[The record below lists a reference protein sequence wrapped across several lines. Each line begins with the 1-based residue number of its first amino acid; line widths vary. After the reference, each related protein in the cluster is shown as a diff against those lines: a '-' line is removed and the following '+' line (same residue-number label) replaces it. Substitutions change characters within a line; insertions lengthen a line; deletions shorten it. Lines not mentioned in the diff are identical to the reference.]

1 MLKSLSIQN
10 YVLIEQL
17 DLTFENGL
25 SIITG
30 ETGAGKSILV
40 GALSLI
46 LGERAD
52 TSVLQKRETKCIV
65 EGAFDVR
72 HYDLAD
78 LFAKHDLDPE
88 PTTIIRREINPAG
101 KSRAF
106 INDTPVKLAVL
117 KEFGVEL
124 VDIHSQHE
132 KLLLYNPGFHLSVI
146 DAYAQHESQLA
157 AYRKEFRLYRQEL
170 ATLAALIEKEK
181 SALSDFDYL
190 QFQVKEL
197 EEIELEGQSVEGLEE
212 EASQLSHAEEIK
224 QGLQTAANELSNEE
238 GGVTSSISNTIANL
252 SRVSDYL
259 KSVEGLEDRLKSL
272 SVELDDI
279 VYEMERIQENTA
291 HDPERLETVTDLLN
305 KINHL
310 LFKHGANT
318 VEDLIDL
325 KNSLKSKLTDTESLE
340 ETIAEKRKSLDL
352 LHASLTG
359 KALAISK
366 KRKAIFPEVENEL
379 AGLIQEM
386 GMDDAGLQ
394 VKYSQLPE
402 LGANGVDEIELLLQ
416 ANKGGSFAELSKAAS
431 GGELSR
437 VMLAIKSSTSRLK
450 AHPTMI
456 FDEIDSGVSGE
467 VADKMGS
474 IMKKIASSL
483 QVITIT
489 HLPQIAS
496 KAKTHYLAFKLSDK
510 EMAHSNIRKLN
521 DDERVDEIAKM
532 LSGEEMSEAAVE
544 NARELLRS
552 N

>member
-10 YVLIEQL
+10 YVLIEKL
-17 DLTFENGL
+17 DLEFDKGL

-52 TSVLQKRETKCIV
+52 TTVLQDRNTKCIV
-65 EGAFDVR
+65 EGAFDVSG
-72 HYDLAD
+72 YDLAN
-78 LFAKHDLDPE
+78 LFIKHDLDHE
-88 PTTIIRREINPAG
+88 TTTIIRREINPAG

-117 KEFGVEL
+117 KEFGAEL

-132 KLLLYNPGFHLSVI
+132 KLLLYNPGFHLSVV
-146 DAYAQHESQLA
+146 DAFAQHDGELSS
-157 AYRKEFRLYRQEL
+157 YRQEYKL
-170 ATLAALIEKEK
+170 YQHEQKLLVELVEREK
-181 SALSDFDYL
+181 SALSDFDYI

-197 EEIELEGQSVEGLEE
+197 EEIDLEGQSVESLEE

-224 QGLQTAANELSNEE
+224 QGLQNAVNELSSES
-238 GGVTSSISNTIANL
+238 GVATTLSNTIANL

-259 KSVEGLEDRLKSL
+259 KSVEELEGRLKTL
-272 SVELDDI
+272 SIELDDI
-279 VYEMERIQENTA
+279 VYEMERIQQNTA
-291 HDPERLETVTDLLN
+291 YDPERLEAVNDALN
-305 KINHL
+305 RVNHL

-318 VEDLIDL
+318 LGDLIDL
-325 KNSLKSKLTDTESLE
+325 RDSLKLKLTDTESLE
-340 ETIAEKRKSLDL
+340 DDIVAKRKKIDL

-359 KALAISK
+359 KALKISK
-366 KRKAIFPEVENEL
+366 GRKGVFNQIEVEIQN
-379 AGLIQEM
+379 LIREM
-386 GMDDAGLQ
+386 GMDDAEIEVRHNSLE
-394 VKYSQLPE
+394 S
-402 LGANGVDEIELLLQ
+402 LGVNGVDDVEIWLK
-416 ANKGGSFAELSKAAS
+416 ANKGGMFSELSKAAS

-437 VMLAIKSSTSRLK
+437 VMLAIKSSISKLK

-474 IMKKIASSL
+474 LMKTIANSL

-496 KAKTHYLAFKLSDK
+496 KANAHYLAFKLSDK
-510 EMAHSNIRKLN
+510 EMAHSNIRRLN
-521 DDERVDEIAKM
+521 NEERVDEIAKM
-532 LSGEEMSEAAVE
+532 LSGEELSNAALE
-544 NARELLRS
+544 NARALLS
-552 N
+552 GK

>member
-10 YVLIEQL
+10 YVLIEKL
-17 DLTFENGL
+17 DLEFSAGL

-52 TSVLQKRETKCIV
+52 TAVLQDRGSKCIV
-65 EGAFDVR
+65 EGTFQVEK
-72 HYDLAD
+72 YDLAY
-78 LFAKHDLDPE
+78 LFAHHDLDYE
-88 PTTIIRREINPAG
+88 SATIIRREISPGG

-106 INDTPVKLAVL
+106 INDTPVKLTVL
-117 KEFGVEL
+117 REFGAEL

-132 KLLLYNPGFHLSVI
+132 KLLLYNPGFHLSIV
-146 DAYAQHESQLA
+146 DAFAQHETALST
-157 AYRKEFRLYRQEL
+157 YRREYRDYVREKSLLKQ
-170 ATLAALIEKEK
+170 LIEKEK

-197 EEIELEGQSVEGLEE
+197 EEIDLEGQSIENLEE

-224 QGLQTAANELSNEE
+224 QGLQSAANELSNGE
-238 GGVTSSISNTIANL
+238 GGVVSMLSGTIANL

-259 KSVEGLEDRLKSL
+259 KSVEELEGRLKTL

-291 HDPERLETVTDLLN
+291 YDPERLETVTDLLN

-310 LFKHGANT
+310 LFKHGASKI
-318 VEDLIDL
+318 EDLVDL
-325 KNSLKSKLTDTESLE
+325 KNTLQSKLSDTESLE
-340 ETIAEKRKSLDL
+340 DAIVEKRKTIDL

-359 KALAISK
+359 RALEISK
-366 KRKAIFPEVENEL
+366 NRKSVFRMLETEIREL
-379 AGLIQEM
+379 IREM
-386 GMDDAGLQ
+386 GMSDAEIQ
-394 VKYSQLPE
+394 VKYDQSAE
-402 LGANGVDEIELLLQ
+402 LGPNGVDEVELLLQ
-416 ANKGGSFAELSKAAS
+416 ANKGGRFAVLSKAAS

-437 VMLAIKSSTSRLK
+437 VMLAIKSSVSKLK

-467 VADKMGS
+467 VADKMGGL
-474 IMKKIASSL
+474 MKKIAATL

-496 KAKTHYLAFKLSDK
+496 KANAHYLAFKLSGKDL
-510 EMAHSNIRKLN
+510 AHSNIRKLN

-532 LSGEEMSEAAVE
+532 LSGEEMSKAAVE
-544 NARELLRS
+544 NARELLRTG
-552 N
+552 

>member
-1 MLKSLSIQN
+1 VIKTLSIQN
-10 YVLIEQL
+10 YVLIEKL
-17 DLTFENGL
+17 DLEFDKGL

-52 TSVLQKRETKCIV
+52 TTVLQDRKTKCIV
-65 EGAFDVR
+65 EGTFEVGG
-72 HYDLAD
+72 YDLAN
-78 LFAKHDLDPE
+78 LFARHDVDQE
-88 PTTIIRREINPAG
+88 TTTIIRREINPAG

-132 KLLLYNPGFHLSVI
+132 KLLLYNPGFHLSVV
-146 DAYAQHESQLA
+146 DAYAQHDGALA
-157 AYRKEFRLYRQEL
+157 TYRQAFKAYQREQKL
-170 ATLAALIEKEK
+170 LDELIEKEK

-197 EEIELEGQSVEGLEE
+197 EEADLEGQSVEGLEE

-224 QGLQTAANELSNEE
+224 QGLQNAASALSNEE
-238 GGVTSSISNTIANL
+238 VGVTATISNTIANL

-259 KSVEGLEDRLKSL
+259 KSVEELEGRLKSL

-291 HDPERLETVTDLLN
+291 YDPQRLETVNDVLN
-305 KINHL
+305 KVNHL
-310 LFKHGANT
+310 MFKHGANT
-318 VEDLIDL
+318 VKDLIDL
-325 KNSLKSKLTDTESLE
+325 RDSLKLKLTDTESLE
-340 ETIAEKRKSLDL
+340 EDIAAKKKEIDL

-359 KALAISK
+359 KALIISK
-366 KRKAIFPEVENEL
+366 RRKGIIGQMESEL
-379 AGLIQEM
+379 MGLIREM
-386 GMDDAGLQ
+386 GMHDAELQ
-394 VKYSQLPE
+394 VKHRSSKE
-402 LGANGVDEIELLLQ
+402 LGASGVDEVEILLR
-416 ANKGGSFAELSKAAS
+416 ANKGGMFSELSKAAS

-437 VMLAIKSSTSRLK
+437 VMLAIKSSLARLK
-450 AHPTMI
+450 AHPTII

-474 IMKKIASSL
+474 LLKSIASSL
-483 QVITIT
+483 QVIAIT

-496 KAKTHYLAFKLSDK
+496 KANEHYLAFKLSDK
-510 EMAHSNIRKLN
+510 DMAHSNIKMLN
-521 DDERVDEIAKM
+521 DEERVDEIAKM

-552 N
+552 K